1 MSILPYLLIFI
12 GFCIF
17 LLSIFIVKIYN
28 DQKIKKDWTYWCF
41 IFVLFISGLFS
52 FIFGFLII

>member
-1 MSILPYLLIFI
+1 MSILTYLLIFI

-28 DQKIKKDWTYWCF
+28 DEKIKKDWTYWCF